1 MGVSWA
7 SADIAAGKLNVIAR
21 KGEIF
26 LRSTQMDKPA
36 NRLTIRQ
43 AYEKN

>member
-21 KGEIF
+21 EGEIF
-26 LRSTQMDKPA
+26 LARNADGQIRKPVYTGS
-36 NRLTIRQ
+36 NL
-43 AYEKN
+43 